1 MKDQETIADRV
12 KCIRK
17 ILKLTQKELS
27 QKIDVS
33 ITYIC
38 EVEQG
43 KYKPNCD
50 FLENISRILNV
61 NLYWL
66 LYGQGEMFLDPATLL
81 NGQFHNYYA
90 KTEDVRNFLWYY
102 QRSATVQ
109 HSTMAHFYTLMI
121 QQKQNIEKEIREYE
135 DKS

>member
-1 MKDQETIADRV
+1 MNEKNTIAGRV
-12 KCIRK
+12 KSIRET
-17 ILKLTQKELS
+17 LRLTQKELS

-38 EVEQG
+38 DVENA

-50 FLENISRILNV
+50 FLENISCVFNV

-66 LYGQGEMFLDPATLL
+66 LYGQGEMFLDPAILL
-81 NGQFHNYYA
+81 GGQSGKYYI
-90 KTEDVRNFLWYY
+90 KTEEVRNFLWYY
-102 QRSATVQ
+102 QRSAIVQ
-109 HSTMAHFYTLMI
+109 YSTMAHFYTLLI

-135 DKS
+135 DNS